1 MAFNGSEASV
11 VTLQEASEW
20 TANFRASVSPGATIG
35 HFFGKDVLQRIL
47 QQEGCMGIRIYYGK
61 EDDGKNNL
69 VLVGADA
76 SENDMEEGIIAER
89 SVCCPPRCG
98 KANQLN
104 SSGK

>member
-11 VTLQEASEW
+11 VTLEEASDW
-20 TANFRASVSPGATIG
+20 TANFRATVQPGEIIG

-47 QQEGCMGIRIYYGK
+47 SQDGCMGIRIYYGK
-61 EDDGKNNL
+61 EENGTNNL

-76 SENDMEEGIIAER
+76 SENDMTNGVIAER

-98 KANQLN
+98 KANPLN
-104 SSGK
+104 S

>member
-1 MAFNGSEASV
+1 MAFDGTEASV

-20 TANFRASVSPGATIG
+20 TANFRATVQPGAVIG

-47 QQEGCMGIRIYYGK
+47 EQEGCMGIRMYYGID
-61 EDDGKNNL
+61 EDTNLPNL

-76 SENDMEEGIIAER
+76 NENDMENGVISEK

-98 KANQLN
+98 KANKLN
-104 SSGK
+104 SNT